1 MNESSGPRVCVI
13 GAGPCGLT
21 ALKNLRSAGLDNI
34 VCYDEG
40 DTAGG
45 NWVFTEDPRRMS
57 VYESTHIISSR
68 RQSSFDDYPMPLA
81 FPDFPSHQEVLGYFR
96 DYAAHHGVM
105 PFVRLRHRVETARR
119 QDDGRWHL
127 RVTGPEGAREE
138 IFDHLLVASGHHRDP
153 LIPSY
158 PGAFTGE
165 TLHSRDFKR
174 ADPFRGKRVL
184 VVGGGNSACD
194 IAVDV
199 ARVAR
204 SVRISMRR
212 PYYIVPK
219 IVFGRPVDV
228 LYARARKNFPRWFT
242 RMMFGHLLRFGMGP
256 LEYYGLTTPKI
267 GPFEQHPTLNSRIL
281 DALRHGIVQ
290 LRPGIERFDGA
301 CVYFTGEQ
309 AEDFDT
315 VIWATG
321 FRPSFPFLDASVI
334 DWDTAQRPPLY
345 LKMMHARI
353 PNLFFIGLFQPI
365 GCIWRLAD
373 YQARIAALQ
382 ITGKLARPDDIAARV
397 AAEMNTPHWNFEES
411 ARHALEVDAID
422 FRRELFDELKKAA

>member
-1 MNESSGPRVCVI
+1 MNQLSGPRVCVI

-21 ALKNLRSAGLDNI
+21 ALKNLRASGLDNI
-34 VCYDEG
+34 VCFDEG
-40 DTAGG
+40 AAVGG
-45 NWVFTEDPRRMS
+45 NWVFTDDPNRMS

-81 FPDFPSHQEVLGYFR
+81 FPDFPSHRQVRAYFE
-96 DYAAHHGVM
+96 DYAAHYGLM
-105 PFVRLRHRVETARR
+105 PYLQLRHRVDSARR
-119 QDDGRWHL
+119 DADGRWRL
-127 RVTGPEGAREE
+127 RVTGPDGAREE
-138 IFDHLLVASGHHRDP
+138 MFDHLMVASGHHRDP
-153 LIPSY
+153 LIPDY
-158 PGAFTGE
+158 PQAFSGE

-174 ADPFRGKRVL
+174 ADPFRDKRVL

-199 ARVAR
+199 ARVA
-204 SVRISMRR
+204 SFVGISMRR

-228 LYARARKNFPRWFT
+228 LYARARNNFPRWFM
-242 RMMFGHLLRFGMGP
+242 RMTFGSLLRLGMGP
-256 LEYYGLTTPKI
+256 FEYYGLPSPKA

-281 DALRHGIVQ
+281 DALRHGVVH
-290 LRPGIERFDGA
+290 LRGGIAR
-301 CVYFTGEQ
+301 FTGTQ
-309 AEDFDT
+309 VHFADGSAEDYDT

-321 FRPSFPFLDASVI
+321 FKPSFPFLDPAI
-334 DWDTAQRPPLY
+334 TDWDPAKRPPLY
-345 LKMMHARI
+345 LKMMHERI

-382 ITGKLARPDDIAARV
+382 IAGRLARPSDIAARV
-397 AAEMNTPHWNFEES
+397 AHEVNSPHWNFEQS

-422 FRRELFDELKKAA
+422 FRRELMDELHKAA